1 MKYSLAI
8 FDMDGTVLNTISDI
22 ANAINYTVS
31 KYNYS
36 SYTEDEV
43 LKFVGKGLKPTLSQA
58 LDAHTISVTDEQFEK
73 MFTEFIAYYA
83 QHSND
88 TTAPYDGI
96 IDTMKELKKQ
106 GLKLALVSNKR
117 HAQVQELCEV
127 YFPGLLEVCYGE
139 DESHGISKKPAPD
152 SVNAVLADL
161 NISAKDAVY
170 IGDSEIDIQTAQNA
184 NMDGIAV
191 AWGFRT
197 QEFQKKHG
205 ASVFANKPS
214 DLIELCI

>member
-22 ANAINYTVS
+22 ANAVNYTVT
-31 KYNYS
+31 KYGYT
-36 SYTEDEV
+36 SYTENEV
-43 LKFVGKGLKPTLSQA
+43 LNFVGKGLKLTLSQA
-58 LDAHTISVTDEQFEK
+58 LEAHNISITEEKFQK
-73 MFTEFIAYYA
+73 MFADFIAYYA
-83 QHSND
+83 KHSND

-139 DESHGISKKPAPD
+139 DEVNGINKKPAPD
-152 SVNAVLADL
+152 SVNAVLKDL

-170 IGDSEIDIQTAQNA
+170 IGDSEIDIKTAQNA

-197 QEFQKKHG
+197 QEFQKEHG
-205 ASVFANKPS
+205 ATVFANKPS